1 MENDGAGYGG
11 GDDVSPIW
19 KVTEALL
26 RPVTVPTDF
35 RTGGPVK
42 EIIMNIQTNALH
54 HNGTFYTAGMHIDN
68 C

>member
-1 MENDGAGYGG
+1 MENDGAGYEG

-35 RTGGPVK
+35 RTGGPVR
-42 EIIMNIQTNALH
+42 EIVH
-54 HNGTFYTAGMHIDN
+54 EHVH
-68 C
+68 